1 MKQSL
6 GAPKPFRRLEKQQ
19 ILDTLLHAWH
29 VHLARRLARSV
40 FMNPTITCL
49 FF

>member
-6 GAPKPFRRLEKQQ
+6 GAPGPFRRLEKQQ
-19 ILDTLLHAWH
+19 ILDNLLHAWH
-29 VHLARRLARSV
+29 VHLARRLAQSV
-40 FMNPTITCL
+40 LMNPTITCV